1 MYERFSNHRRSAL
14 AVAGVAIVRADA
26 ASPVLTTIN
35 PRGAQRGT
43 DAVLNF
49 TGGRLSDAVEVQV
62 YYPGITVSKL
72 QVVNDSTV
80 KVTVKIAAD
89 CRLGEH
95 ALRVR
100 CASGITEMRTFW
112 VGPYPIVNEKEPNND
127 FAAPQKIPLNCTV
140 EGIADNEDVD
150 YYAVEMKKGQ
160 RLSVEV
166 EGMRLGNT
174 MFDPFVAILDSK
186 RFELAT
192 SDDASNIGQDCC
204 CSIICPA
211 DGAYIIK
218 VHESSYRGN
227 GACQYRLHVGTF
239 PRPTAV
245 VPAGGKLGE
254 EIEVTFV
261 GDPTGPIKQKIKL
274 PSAMPAEP
282 FAAFCQD
289 AGGISPSGIR
299 FRVSEFGNVIEHE
312 PNDAIAQANKAV
324 AAPVAFNGAIDK
336 PGDVDFFKFVAKKG
350 QVFDLHCYARRL
362 GSPLDPVLYFTNA
375 QGGVIAGNDDAIG
388 PDSYMRVTIP
398 ADGEYGV
405 YVIDHLK
412 KGGPNYFYR
421 IEVTPVQP
429 RLTMT
434 IPKVDFFGYSQERQA
449 IPVHRGNRWAVLA
462 TASRADFGGD
472 LALGTAN
479 LPPGI
484 TAQADTM
491 PANLN
496 QTPMVFE
503 AAPTAPLGGTLGEIT
518 AKHNDPKV
526 GISSHY
532 EQVVFL
538 VAIPNQGVYW
548 THTLP
553 KASIAVADEAPFKI
567 DVIEPK
573 VPLVQTGS
581 MNLKVV
587 TTRNAGFKGPI
598 TVYPLFNPPGVG
610 SSNAVTIPAG
620 QNEALF
626 FVNANGGAQIRK
638 WKTALIATGDAGK
651 GPVWVSSQLFTL
663 EIAAPFFSITME
675 RGAVE
680 QGKDTQIFC
689 KLATTTPFPGNA
701 KVKLIGVPAN
711 VVAKDVEFSKDTKE
725 FAFAITTQ
733 KNAPAGIHRN
743 LFCQV
748 VVTMNGEPIVHNLGS
763 SELRIDVPLP
773 PKASAPATVTKA
785 PAATPKP
792 NQPPAKRLTR
802 LEKLRL
808 EQEEREKRKRSAAV
822 LPRNNSACR
831 RDPSGTLDLRRGP
844 PCGST
849 AVSFAPLNCACLFS
863 HG

>member
-1 MYERFSNHRRSAL
+1 MKAARFASYSL
-14 AVAGVAIVRADA
+14 LCVLGLVAADSFA
-26 ASPVLTTIN
+26 ASPALNAIN
-35 PRGAQRGT
+35 PRGGQRGA

-49 TGGRLSDAVEVQV
+49 TGGRLTDAVEIQV
-62 YYPGITVSKL
+62 YYPGITVSKFE
-72 QVVNDSTV
+72 VVNDSTL
-80 KVTVKIAAD
+80 KVSVKIAPD

-95 ALRVR
+95 AFRVR

-112 VGPYPIVNEKEPNND
+112 VGQYPTVDEKEPNND
-127 FAAPQKIPLNCTV
+127 FTAPQKIPLNCTV
-140 EGIADNEDVD
+140 QGIADNEDVD
-150 YYAVEMKKGQ
+150 YYSVEMKKGQ

-174 MFDPFVAILDSK
+174 MFDPYVAILDSK

-192 SDDASNIGQDCC
+192 SDDSPNIGQDCC

-211 DGAYIIK
+211 DGSYIIK
-218 VHESSYRGN
+218 VHESAYRGN

-254 EIEVTFV
+254 EIEVTFI

-274 PSAMPAEP
+274 PSVMPAEP

-299 FRVSEFGNVIEHE
+299 FRLSDFGNVIEQE
-312 PNDAIAQANKAV
+312 PNDTIAQATKAPS
-324 AAPVAFNGAIDK
+324 APVAFNGAIDK
-336 PGDVDFFKFVAKKG
+336 PGDIDFFKFAAKKG
-350 QVFDLHCYARRL
+350 EVYDLHCYARRL

-398 ADGEYGV
+398 ADGEYGI

-421 IEVTPVQP
+421 IEVTPVKP
-429 RLTMT
+429 KLTIT
-434 IPKVDFFGYSQERQA
+434 IPKVDFFGYSQERQT

-462 TASRADFGGD
+462 TAARADFGGD
-472 LALGTAN
+472 LTLGASN
-479 LPPGI
+479 LPPGL
-484 TAQADTM
+484 TAQTDTM

-496 QTPMVFE
+496 QIPMVFE
-503 AAPTAPLGGTLGEIT
+503 AAANAPIGGTLGEIT
-518 AKHNDPKV
+518 AKPADAKLA
-526 GISSHY
+526 ISSHY
-532 EQVVFL
+532 EQIVYL

-553 KASIAVADEAPFKI
+553 KASISVADEAPFKI

-573 VPLVQTGS
+573 VPLVQNGS

-587 TTRNAGFKGPI
+587 ATRSAGFKGPI
-598 TVYPLFNPPGVG
+598 TVYPLFNPPGLG
-610 SSNAVTIPAG
+610 SSNAVTIAAG
-620 QNEALF
+620 QTEAMF

-638 WKTALIATGDAGK
+638 WKTALIATADAGK
-651 GPVWVSSQLFTL
+651 GPMWVSSQLFTL
-663 EIAAPFFSITME
+663 EVAAPFFTINME

-689 KLATTTPFPGNA
+689 RVATTTPFPGNA
-701 KVKLIGVPAN
+701 TVKLIGVPAN
-711 VVAKDVEFSKDTKE
+711 VTAKDVSFNKDTKE
-725 FAFAITTQ
+725 FAFSIATQ

-748 VVTMNGEPIVHNLGS
+748 TVTMNGEPVLHNLGS

-773 PKASAPATVTKA
+773 PKPNA
-785 PAATPKP
+785 PAAVAKAPTPPPKT
-792 NQPPAKRLTR
+792 NQPAKRLTR
-802 LEKLRL
+802 LEQLRL
-808 EQEEREKRKRSAAV
+808 EQEEREKAQKG
-822 LPRNNSACR
+822 
-831 RDPSGTLDLRRGP
+831 GTTP
-844 PCGST
+844 PKK
-849 AVSFAPLNCACLFS
+849 
-863 HG
+863 

>member
-1 MYERFSNHRRSAL
+1 MKAIRFASFSL
-14 AVAGVAIVRADA
+14 LSFLCLVCGESPA
-26 ASPVLTTIN
+26 ASPVLNAVN
-35 PRGAQRGT
+35 PRGGQRGA
-43 DAVLNF
+43 DAILSF
-49 TGGRLSDAVEVQV
+49 TGGRLTDAIEVQV

-72 QVVNDSTV
+72 EVVNDATL
-80 KVTVKIAAD
+80 KVSVKIAAD

-95 ALRVR
+95 AFRVR

-112 VGPYPIVNEKEPNND
+112 VGPYATVDEKEPNND
-127 FAAPQKIPLNCTV
+127 FAAPQKVPLNCTV
-140 EGIADNEDVD
+140 QGIADNEDVD
-150 YYAVEMKKGQ
+150 YYSVDMKKGQ

-166 EGMRLGNT
+166 EGMRLAST
-174 MFDPFVAILDSK
+174 MFDPYVAILDSK

-192 SDDASNIGQDCC
+192 SDDSPNIGQDCC
-204 CSIICPA
+204 CSILCPA
-211 DGAYIIK
+211 DGTYIVK

-274 PSAMPAEP
+274 PATMPAEP
-282 FAAFCQD
+282 FAAICQD

-299 FRVSEFGNVIEHE
+299 FRLSDFGNVVEQE
-312 PNDAIAQANKAV
+312 PNDAIAQATKAA

-336 PGDVDFFKFVAKKG
+336 PGDVDYFKFAAKKG
-350 QVFDLHCYARRL
+350 QVFDLNCYARRL

-375 QGGVIAGNDDAIG
+375 AGAVIAGNDDARG
-388 PDSYMRVTIP
+388 PDSYMRVTVP

-421 IEVTPVQP
+421 IEVTQVKPELSV
-429 RLTMT
+429 T

-449 IPVHRGNRWAVLA
+449 IPVHRGNRWAVLV
-462 TASRADFGGD
+462 TAARADFGGD
-472 LALGTAN
+472 LTLGTAN
-479 LPPGI
+479 LPPGLV
-484 TAQADTM
+484 AQTDTM

-496 QTPMVFE
+496 QIPMVFE
-503 AAPTAPLGGTLGEIT
+503 AAANAPLGGTLGEIT
-518 AKHNDPKV
+518 AKHSDPKTAIT
-526 GISSHY
+526 GRY
-532 EQVVFL
+532 EQIVYL

-553 KASIAVADEAPFKI
+553 KASISVAEEAPFKI

-581 MNLKVV
+581 MNLRVV
-587 TTRNAGFKGPI
+587 ATRRAGFNGPI

-610 SSNAVTIPAG
+610 SSNAVTIAAG
-620 QNEALF
+620 QTEAMF

-638 WKTALIATGDAGK
+638 WKTALIATADAGK
-651 GPVWVSSQLFTL
+651 GPMWVSSQLFTL
-663 EIAAPFFSITME
+663 EVAAPFFAITME

-689 KLATTTPFPGNA
+689 KVSTTTPFPGNA

-711 VVAKDVEFSKDTKE
+711 VTAKDVEFNKDVKE
-725 FAFAITTQ
+725 FAFPIATQ

-748 VVTMNGEPIVHNLGS
+748 TVMLNGEPVLHNLGS

-773 PKASAPATVTKA
+773 PKPNAPAPTVAKAA
-785 PAATPKP
+785 PAPPKA
-792 NQPPAKRLTR
+792 NQAPPKRLTR

-808 EQEEREKRKRSAAV
+808 EQEEREKAQKSSTV
-822 LPRNNSACR
+822 
-831 RDPSGTLDLRRGP
+831 P
-844 PCGST
+844 PKK
-849 AVSFAPLNCACLFS
+849 
-863 HG
+863 